1 MSLFRLWRGLT
12 QSSASRHADGSGEA
26 LRIVDWRQRS
36 WHGDEE
42 TTEHW
47 AGATGR
53 VVVLLATRR
62 GGVSSFVLTIQ
73 AQRLSSVRIRR
84 LAVGPL
90 GAIRHEIQFPS
101 AGLRILLRC
110 PRSCPLLSILSSTVC
125 VHEPG
130 GYRDLRQALAPGAS
144 GRALRMH
151 DPCRQLLLLRAVGL
165 RLRVSRNTITK

>member
-36 WHGDEE
+36 W
-42 TTEHW
+42 
-47 AGATGR
+47 
-53 VVVLLATRR
+53 RR
-62 GGVSSFVLTIQ
+62 GNNGTLGRCNWQSCCVACDPAVVLTIQ

-151 DPCRQLLLLRAVGL
+151 DPCLQLLLLRAVGL